1 MKTTRSIATYNV
13 QLTPDDTTY
22 RYWTRLLKD
31 IAGAYDMCIQLLS
44 DGLTPLTIKA
54 VHNTCYKTVR
64 ETFPLLPSQTVIRVQ
79 KETMSALRS
88 RKSNKHNGDMPK
100 KASLSVTLDKRLY
113 ARMTDHGIDMC
124 GGTKGK
130 RITIPF
136 RTYDKLTEMF
146 SKYKSCDP
154 TLFMRDSK
162 LYMSIPFSLP
172 ELPVTSDES
181 IGVDLGIKRLFVT
194 SEGKAFKD
202 KGYLKARRKVRY
214 LKTQLQK
221 KGTKSARRHLRA
233 LRRREMNLSRD
244 MQYRAVN
251 ELIKSTTAGIVVL
264 EDLSKIKT
272 MTSKNANGHKRKRH
286 NNMMSQVPFAAFL
299 EKLKA
304 KAPLYGKKVET
315 VNPAF
320 TSQKDSRS
328 GKKDGT
334 RNGCR
339 YYCVDGVVLDADWNA
354 AVNIAKK
361 GKHPVSN
368 VLPVDGGVMFLTGRA
383 KSTAPSYVNPIRCS
397 A

>member
-1 MKTTRSIATYNV
+1 MTVQTYIVQIKANENTLRFFKNMLGQQARAYNHCADIIRDKHVPLNLKTIHEAVYAT
-13 QLTPDDTTY
+13 LRTTY
-22 RYWTRLLKD
+22 PELPAQTIIKTYKSVL
-31 IAGAYDMCIQLLS
+31 GAYR
-44 DGLTPLTIKA
+44 A
-54 VHNTCYKTVR
+54 
-64 ETFPLLPSQTVIRVQ
+64 IR
-79 KETMSALRS
+79 A
-88 RKSNKHNGDMPK
+88 NKHKANTPRQK
-100 KASLSVTLDKRLY
+100 KLSTVLDKRLY
-113 ARMTDHGIDMC
+113 ANLDVNGIDLTGETPHKRTRYEFMMY
-124 GGTKGK
+124 GKMRAMFDQYKTK
-130 RITIPF
+130 
-136 RTYDKLTEMF
+136 
-146 SKYKSCDP
+146 DP
-154 TLFMRDSK
+154 TLFIRNDR
-162 LYMSIPFSLP
+162 LYLSVPFEIPEKP
-172 ELPVTSDES
+172 AMNDNAC
-181 IGVDLGIKRLFVT
+181 GVDLGIKRLFVT
-194 SEGKAFKD
+194 SEGKAFRD
-202 KGYLKARRKVRY
+202 KTYLKARRKVRY

-251 ELIKSTTAGIVVL
+251 ELINSTTAGIVVL

-299 EKLKA
+299 KKLKA

-339 YYCVDGVVLDADWNA
+339 YYCKDGLVLDADWNA

-383 KSTAPSYVNPIRCS
+383 QSTAPSYVNPMRCS